1 MSKGNSKK
9 EMLERFESM
18 GIPVP
23 LKPIQNPKAP
33 VKNAELA
40 SKMDQIR
47 NGSLKGN
54 FKTFIE
60 KSEKVSAAP
69 ANLPVPKVGQKPGS
83 NTPPPSTLS
92 KPSAS
97 SSPQAQMLE
106 SMMYGDAPA
115 NSTSSYSQNSEVS
128 DFGPSNVDTRARL
141 RERLER
147 RQTEL
152 QNSDYQEGPYVGGV
166 GLTEAELNEKITS
179 IAKEVSKQMIKQV
192 MLEMSKKDGGIII
205 ESKTVRKAE
214 IVGKNKVKIAGK
226 TYILRPE
233 E

>member
-1 MSKGNSKK
+1 M
-9 EMLERFESM
+9 
-18 GIPVP
+18 
-23 LKPIQNPKAP
+23 
-33 VKNAELA
+33 
-40 SKMDQIR
+40 
-47 NGSLKGN
+47 
-54 FKTFIE
+54 
-60 KSEKVSAAP
+60 
-69 ANLPVPKVGQKPGS
+69 
-83 NTPPPSTLS
+83 
-92 KPSAS
+92 
-97 SSPQAQMLE
+97 
-106 SMMYGDAPA
+106 
-115 NSTSSYSQNSEVS
+115 
-128 DFGPSNVDTRARL
+128 

>member
-23 LKPIQNPKAP
+23 LNPIQNPKAP

-106 SMMYGDAPA
+106 SMMYGDTPA
-115 NSTSSYSQNSEVS
+115 NSASSYSQNSEVS
-128 DFGPSNVDTRARL
+128 DFGPSHVDTRARL

-152 QNSDYQEGPYVGGV
+152 QNSDYQEGQYVGGV